1 MATWSPRNFICRR
14 ASRACSPDSAR
25 TIRLRSPYRLR
36 RSRATARD
44 TLGSS
49 STETMTGR
57 SSASPGGRVMP
68 PWYVRDA
75 FVTYRPAPERCHG
88 PGRDAYLRV
97 CPCPFA
103 VGLLCRV
110 LSLSTGGLLRD
121 PAPHRRLARGI
132 LRMVRAPLRAADH
145 AGLHEVEAV
154 EECGHLGL
162 AARLHALRHELVQ
175 PGRHAGH
182 RRRLEVGG
190 RGGEDQG

>member
-68 PWYVRDA
+68 PSYVRDA
-75 FVTYRPAPERCHG
+75 FVTYLPAPERCQG
-88 PGRDAYLRV
+88 ADQGVLPACLYGA
-97 CPCPFA
+97 FA
-103 VGLLCRV
+103 VGLL
-110 LSLSTGGLLRD
+110 GGAV
-121 PAPHRRLARGI
+121 PAVA
-132 LRMVRAPLRAADH
+132 
-145 AGLHEVEAV
+145 
-154 EECGHLGL
+154 
-162 AARLHALRHELVQ
+162 
-175 PGRHAGH
+175 
-182 RRRLEVGG
+182 
-190 RGGEDQG
+190 